1 MNPDTTTPTTSIRI
15 SKITK
20 KERKICLRR
29 FKESGC
35 DTASEDLPQQL
46 IIRECRMY
54 PYSAAA
60 HVLRLMSSEN

>member
-1 MNPDTTTPTTSIRI
+1 MNPDTTNPTTSIWI

-29 FKESGC
+29 FKGTGC
-35 DTASEDLPQQL
+35 DTANEDLPQQL

-54 PYSAAA
+54 SQSAAG
-60 HVLRLMSSEN
+60 